1 MFPSL
6 DRNGAGSDDRLL
18 GPSQLHSH
26 GLELP
31 LRLATLRT
39 ERCDGHEIPLHF
51 ADEARSL

>member
-6 DRNGAGSDDRLL
+6 DRNGAGSDDRLFD
-18 GPSQLHSH
+18 PSQPQSR

-31 LRLATLRT
+31 VRLATLRP
-39 ERCDGHEIPLHF
+39 EHCDGREIPLHF

>member
-18 GPSQLHSH
+18 DPSQPHSR

-31 LRLATLRT
+31 VRLATLRP
-39 ERCDGHEIPLHF
+39 EHCDGREIPLHF